1 MKELRKFVLVG
12 APASGKGTQGRFLSE
27 TFQLQTLSTGALL
40 RKEIEL
46 DTELGRRARDYMEQ
60 ACLVPDE
67 VVNGIV
73 EHWLSQTSNVSWILD
88 GYPRTVAQA
97 ENLDHFLQEK
107 GQGIDVVVWMDVS
120 RELIEHRI
128 LERRECSQCNYIVQD
143 SSKTVCPVCGGAMI
157 ARKDDNINAFAKRW
171 KDFETMTLPVA
182 RYYEERGL
190 VVKISVS
197 HEREVSEVSRE
208 LMAKL
213 EAYAASHEI

>member
-46 DTELGRRARDYMEQ
+46 DTELGRRARNYMEQ

-97 ENLDHFLQEK
+97 ENLDHFLQK
-107 GQGIDVVVWMDVS
+107 
-120 RELIEHRI
+120 
-128 LERRECSQCNYIVQD
+128 
-143 SSKTVCPVCGGAMI
+143 K
-157 ARKDDNINAFAKRW
+157 
-171 KDFETMTLPVA
+171 
-182 RYYEERGL
+182 
-190 VVKISVS
+190 
-197 HEREVSEVSRE
+197 
-208 LMAKL
+208 
-213 EAYAASHEI
+213 

>member
-1 MKELRKFVLVG
+1 
-12 APASGKGTQGRFLSE
+12 
-27 TFQLQTLSTGALL
+27 
-40 RKEIEL
+40 
-46 DTELGRRARDYMEQ
+46 
-60 ACLVPDE
+60 
-67 VVNGIV
+67 
-73 EHWLSQTSNVSWILD
+73 
-88 GYPRTVAQA
+88 
-97 ENLDHFLQEK
+97 
-107 GQGIDVVVWMDVS
+107 
-120 RELIEHRI
+120 
-128 LERRECSQCNYIVQD
+128 
-143 SSKTVCPVCGGAMI
+143 MI